1 MHDNRK
7 DNSANAT
14 ANPPRKGRRFG
25 WIFEEW
31 VFQIA
36 LVLAV
41 VTAMVD
47 GVLRIGTSTL
57 V

>member
-1 MHDNRK
+1 MHDNRN
-7 DNSANAT
+7 DNTANAT
-14 ANPPRKGRRFG
+14 ANPPRKERRFG

>member
-1 MHDNRK
+1 MHDNRN
-7 DNSANAT
+7 DNIANAT
-14 ANPPRKGRRFG
+14 AKPPRKERRFD